1 MNKNIKD
8 ITGQTFNRLTAIEF
22 VECKNG
28 YACWMFQC
36 SCGNQKILPGYSVR
50 NGSVKSCGCLAKE
63 RARETG
69 LARLNFKGERDENG
83 TPLLY
88 KQYYTI
94 KARCNNPKYKQY
106 KDYGARGIKMCEEWE
121 NDFNVFYDWAMS
133 HGYSKNLSIDR
144 IDNNGDYSPSNCRW
158 ATKMVQQNNTRA
170 NIFLEYDGKR
180 LTLAQW
186 ARELDVSYQM
196 LRYRYR
202 AGWDTERILTTASQ
216 RSHSKL

>member
-1 MNKNIKD
+1 MCMNKNIKD

-22 VECKNG
+22 VECRNG
-28 YACWMFQC
+28 YACWRFQC

-50 NGSVKSCGCLAKE
+50 NGSVKSCGCLHHDRDFAKLKLKGDRNE
-63 RARETG
+63 RG
-69 LARLNFKGERDENG
+69 L
-83 TPLLY
+83 PILY
-88 KQYYTI
+88 SIYTNM
-94 KARCNNPKYKQY
+94 KYRCNNPNIPEYSN
-106 KDYGARGIKMCEEWE
+106 YGGRGIKVCDEWSH
-121 NDFNVFYDWAMS
+121 DYDAFYDWAMS
-133 HGYSKNLSIDR
+133 NGYSKDLTLDR
-144 IDNNGDYSPSNCRW
+144 INNDGDYSPSNCRW
-158 ATKMVQQNNTRA
+158 ATKIVQQNNTRA

-186 ARELDVSYQM
+186 ARELGVNYQM